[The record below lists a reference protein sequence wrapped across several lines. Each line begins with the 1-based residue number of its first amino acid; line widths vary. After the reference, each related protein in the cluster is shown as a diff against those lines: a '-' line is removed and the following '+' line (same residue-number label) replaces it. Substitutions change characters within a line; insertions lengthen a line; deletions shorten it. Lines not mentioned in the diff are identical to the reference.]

1 MWGFDFGDKQL
12 GASMNIGGLGEEYG
26 LGPLSGSCR
35 GSSAERVEGKASVS
49 HASGFPGQN
58 QKGTKRH
65 LSNTEAERPVLV
77 TIANLLNAESEPV
90 CVSIWPLCQD
100 IGLTLGLPLG
110 TSKRLCVEYI
120 WMSAPWLIWSY
131 GLKLPYLCLQH
142 NHTS

>member
-49 HASGFPGQN
+49 HASGFPGQSRN
-58 QKGTKRH
+58 GTKRR

-90 CVSIWPLCQD
+90 CVCLS
-100 IGLTLGLPLG
+100 GL
-110 TSKRLCVEYI
+110 
-120 WMSAPWLIWSY
+120 SA
-131 GLKLPYLCLQH
+131 K
-142 NHTS
+142 T

>member
-1 MWGFDFGDKQL
+1 
-12 GASMNIGGLGEEYG
+12 MNIGGLGEEYG

-49 HASGFPGQN
+49 HASGFPGQSRN
-58 QKGTKRH
+58 GTKRR

-110 TSKRLCVEYI
+110 TLKRLCVEYI